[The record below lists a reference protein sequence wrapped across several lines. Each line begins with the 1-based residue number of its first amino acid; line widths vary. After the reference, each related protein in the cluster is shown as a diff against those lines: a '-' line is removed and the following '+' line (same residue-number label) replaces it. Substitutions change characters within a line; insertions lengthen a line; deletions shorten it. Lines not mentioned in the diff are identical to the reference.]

1 MTYNNIRHLELLKRF
16 LYLKNQAKDLYT
28 ENQAEYI
35 ELQNYRCALYDY
47 IFWEKKENFILLMEN
62 YTNNWIDE
70 EQFEIAFS
78 QLWWERMK
86 IYDTFQVDL
95 KGLKNFE
102 LDATSDKFGSLVTAV
117 FRQFEVL
124 EDENCT
130 EQEFKTYVQKILREI
145 RLYI

>member
-1 MTYNNIRHLELLKRF
+1 MTYDNTRHLELLKRF
-16 LYLKNQAKDLYT
+16 LYFKNQDKDLYI
-28 ENQAEYI
+28 ENQLEYI
-35 ELQNYRCALYDY
+35 ELQNYRCALYHH
-47 IFWEKKENFILLMEN
+47 IFWEKRKNFILLMEN
-62 YTNNWIDE
+62 YIHNLIGE

-86 IYDTFQVDL
+86 VYDTFEVDL

-124 EDENCT
+124 EDEEWT
-130 EQEFKTYVQKILREI
+130 DREFKAYVQKILQEI
-145 RLYI
+145 RFYV